1 MNGRT
6 QQTGRMSS
14 TAERQGGLGPAVFGP
29 LLIGVGVLF
38 LVDRLA
44 VAIGIRG
51 ILWALLFGIGAALF
65 LWLYSSDRRNWWAL
79 LPGFGFVAL
88 AAAVM
93 AGAWGGAL
101 LFGLAGAICVAL
113 YLRRGGGR
121 WLLLAGG
128 SLATLALMG
137 LFAGIFPAADS
148 GWVLFLGLAATMF
161 LLHRRS
167 DGRTTWSL
175 YLAIALAA
183 LGLLSMFTGGFV
195 ETLIAVALIASG
207 AAMVWQAK
215 PGPTT
220 VAPPPGPPRVVRTE
234 PPLTEDLDRQRADGP
249 RPPAAEA
256 AVEAAEAEPRE
267 VSRPRWARLGR
278 GRR

>member
-1 MNGRT
+1 M
-6 QQTGRMSS
+6 
-14 TAERQGGLGPAVFGP
+14 GPGVFGP

-51 ILWALLFGIGAALF
+51 PLWALLFGLAAALF
-65 LWLYSSDRRNWWAL
+65 MWLYASDKRNWWAL

-101 LFGLAGAICVAL
+101 LFGLAGAVCIAL
-113 YLRRGGGR
+113 FLRRGGGR

-128 SLATLALMG
+128 SLVTLALMG
-137 LFAGIFPAADS
+137 LFAGVFPTADS
-148 GWVLFLGLAATMF
+148 GWVLFFGLAATLF
-161 LLHRRS
+161 LLHTRS
-167 DGRTTWSL
+167 GGRTTWSL

-183 LGLLSMFTGGFV
+183 LGLLSMFTGSLV

-207 AAMVWQAK
+207 AAMVWQGRVA
-215 PGPTT
+215 PGPVAQVPRRVQSET
-220 VAPPPGPPRVVRTE
+220 APPQEVASRRPGEAPPD
-234 PPLTEDLDRQRADGP
+234 PAGAADD
-249 RPPAAEA
+249 AESS
-256 AVEAAEAEPRE
+256 

-278 GRR
+278 GRRSNG

>member
-1 MNGRT
+1 
-6 QQTGRMSS
+6 MSRS
-14 TAERQGGLGPAVFGP
+14 PTSSDPGWAEPRQGGLGPGVFGP

-51 ILWALLFGIGAALF
+51 VLWALLFGLGAALF
-65 LWLYSSDRRNWWAL
+65 IWLYASDRRNWWAL

-101 LFGLAGAICVAL
+101 LFGLAGAICIAL
-113 YLRRGGGR
+113 FLRRGGGR

-128 SLATLALMG
+128 SLATLAVMG
-137 LFAGIFPAADS
+137 LFAGVFPAADS
-148 GWVLFLGLAATMF
+148 GWVLFLGLAATLF
-161 LLHRRS
+161 LLYQRS
-167 DGRTTWSL
+167 GPGSRWSL

-183 LGLLSMFTGGFV
+183 LGLISMFTGRLI
-195 ETLIAVALIASG
+195 ETLIAIALIAVG
-207 AAMVWQAK
+207 GAMVWQARPAK
-215 PGPTT
+215 
-220 VAPPPGPPRVVRTE
+220 VPPSRSEPPRPVPGE
-234 PPLTEDLDRQRADGP
+234 PPSAAHAQATGNARAVAGDP
-249 RPPAAEA
+249 TVDQVDAAGTGQ
-256 AVEAAEAEPRE
+256 RE
-267 VSRPRWARLGR
+267 VSRPLWARSRR

>member
-6 QQTGRMSS
+6 QPTGRMSS
-14 TAERQGGLGPAVFGP
+14 TGERQGGLGLAVFGP

-65 LWLYSSDRRNWWAL
+65 FWLYSSDRRNWWAL

-128 SLATLALMG
+128 GLATLALMG

-148 GWVLFLGLAATMF
+148 GWVLFLGLAATLF

-167 DGRTTWSL
+167 DGRSTWSL

-183 LGLLSMFTGGFV
+183 LGLLSIFTGGFV

-207 AAMVWQAK
+207 AAMVWQAR

-220 VAPPPGPPRVVRTE
+220 VAPPPGPPRAVRTE

-256 AVEAAEAEPRE
+256 AVEAAEAEPQE

>member
-1 MNGRT
+1 MT
-6 QQTGRMSS
+6 QPDPRPDEANQTGSRL
-14 TAERQGGLGPAVFGP
+14 GGLGPGVFGP

-51 ILWALLFGIGAALF
+51 ILWVLLFGLAAAAF
-65 LWLYSSDRRNWWAL
+65 MWLYASDRRHWWAL

-101 LFGLAGAICVAL
+101 LFGLAGAICIAL

-128 SLATLALMG
+128 GLATLAVMG
-137 LFAGIFPAADS
+137 LFAGVFPAADS
-148 GWVLFLGLAATMF
+148 GWVLFFGLAATLF

-167 DGRTTWSL
+167 GGRSAWSL

-183 LGLLSMFTGGFV
+183 LGLISMFTGGFV
-195 ETLIAVALIASG
+195 ETLIAVALIAAG

-215 PGPTT
+215 PQPQR
-220 VAPPPGPPRVVRTE
+220 VEAPPVP
-234 PPLTEDLDRQRADGP
+234 AGP
-249 RPPAAEA
+249 RPVDMRHTAVPTETQPEPAGEDGGA
-256 AVEAAEAEPRE
+256 
-267 VSRPRWARLGR
+267 SRPLWARLRR

>member
-1 MNGRT
+1 MRQT
-6 QQTGRMSS
+6 VPPPDRVDQTGNRI
-14 TAERQGGLGPAVFGP
+14 GGLGPGVFGP

-51 ILWALLFGIGAALF
+51 ILWVLLFGLAAAAF
-65 LWLYSSDRRNWWAL
+65 MWLYASDRRHWWAL

-101 LFGLAGAICVAL
+101 LFGLAGAICIAL

-128 SLATLALMG
+128 GLATLALMG
-137 LFAGIFPAADS
+137 LFAGVFPAVDS
-148 GWVLFLGLAATMF
+148 GWVLFFGLAATLF

-167 DGRTTWSL
+167 GGRSAWSL

-183 LGLLSMFTGGFV
+183 LGLISMFTGGFV
-195 ETLIAVALIASG
+195 ETLIAVALIAAG

-215 PGPTT
+215 PQ
-220 VAPPPGPPRVVRTE
+220 PPRMAT
-234 PPLTEDLDRQRADGP
+234 PPVS
-249 RPPAAEA
+249 AEA
-256 AVEAAEAEPRE
+256 RPDDRREIPMAVTTPSAASEDGEAN
-267 VSRPRWARLGR
+267 RPLWARLRR

>member
-1 MNGRT
+1 MTGRT
-6 QQTGRMSS
+6 QPTGRG
-14 TAERQGGLGPAVFGP
+14 TVTGDRQGGLGPAVFGP
-29 LLIGVGVLF
+29 LLIGIGVLF

-51 ILWALLFGIGAALF
+51 ILWALLFGVGAALF
-65 LWLYSSDRRNWWAL
+65 LWLYASDRRNWWAL

-101 LFGLAGAICVAL
+101 FFGLAGATCIAL

-128 SLATLALMG
+128 SLATLGVMG

-148 GWVLFLGLAATMF
+148 GWVLFLGLAATLF

-167 DGRTTWSL
+167 GGRTTWSL

-183 LGLLSMFTGGFV
+183 LGLISIFTGGFV

-215 PGPTT
+215 PGATV
-220 VAPPPGPPRVVRTE
+220 VAPPPGPPRVERAET
-234 PPLTEDLDRQRADGP
+234 QRADDLVRPPTGDM
-249 RPPAAEA
+249 RPPAAGA
-256 AVEAAEAEPRE
+256 SAETTVAEPKE

>member
-1 MNGRT
+1 MSGRRYPD
-6 QQTGRMSS
+6 GRVSS
-14 TAERQGGLGPAVFGP
+14 TGERQGGLGPAVFGP

-51 ILWALLFGIGAALF
+51 ILWAMLFGVGAALF

-101 LFGLAGAICVAL
+101 LFGLAGAICIAL

-148 GWVLFLGLAATMF
+148 GWVLFLGLAATLF

-167 DGRTTWSL
+167 GGRSTWSL

-183 LGLLSMFTGGFV
+183 LGLLSIFTGGFV
-195 ETLIAVALIASG
+195 ETLIAVALIAAG

-215 PGPTT
+215 PGPST
-220 VAPPPGPPRVVRTE
+220 VAGPPGPPRVVRTE
-234 PPLTEDLDRQRADGP
+234 PPRTEDLGRQSADGT
-249 RPPAAEA
+249 RPPATEATAQVSQAEA
-256 AVEAAEAEPRE
+256 GE
-267 VSRPRWARLGR
+267 VSRSRWARLRR